1 MIYILDIIACGLVV
15 AGELIG
21 AILGAMLIQLFFYRV
36 LKINLVKS
44 LFRGLDNLDK
54 YLTTKLG

>member
-21 AILGAMLIQLFFYRV
+21 ALLIAMLTQLFFYRI
-36 LKINLVKS
+36 LGINLYRSIIK
-44 LFRGLDNLDK
+44 GLNNLDRHIDSIF
-54 YLTTKLG
+54 